1 MANDRSRPTAPRPD
15 IADPTRRDALRDMAR
30 LSLAAVVAAALPR
43 VRAAHAAIPTDLPI
57 ETWRGWAAAGRAAL
71 LTGVDAWADGA
82 TLSGGVVNGTSVFLP
97 PGALSGPSF
106 ANAIDDAMMTAGAP
120 AMAAAAFA
128 GASWSVWDTWA
139 ASFHMTVGDAFPTFV
154 AIPAPEV
161 PETEMPKQPL
171 ENGLAPGRVGLT
183 MNVLP
188 LALAELLGEVANES
202 NVKTVIAEYSLAYVK
217 DFRRWFRR
225 AKIVNALGKGSVPT
239 FAPPYVPVG
248 PVVNGTV
255 TGAGVIR
262 APAFG
267 AD

>member
-1 MANDRSRPTAPRPD
+1 MANDRSRLNAPQPGV
-15 IADPTRRDALRDMAR
+15 ADPARRDALRDLAR
-30 LSLAAVVAAALPR
+30 VSLAAVVAAALPR
-43 VRAAHAAIPTDLPI
+43 VRAAHAAIPPGLPI
-57 ETWRGWAAAGRAAL
+57 ETWRAWASAGRGAL
-71 LTGVDAWADGA
+71 LAGVDAWADGA
-82 TLSGGVVNGTSVFLP
+82 TLAGGVVNGNSVFLP
-97 PGALSGPSF
+97 PGSLSGPSF
-106 ANAIDDAMMTAGAP
+106 ENAIDDAMVTAGAP
-120 AMAAAAFA
+120 AMVAAAFA
-128 GASWSVWDTWA
+128 GASWSVWETWA
-139 ASFHMTVGDAFPTFV
+139 ASFHMNVPDAFPAFV

-188 LALAELLGEVANES
+188 LALAELLGQVANEG
-202 NVKTVIAEYSLAYVK
+202 NVETVIDEYSLAYVK

-225 AKIVNALGKGSVPT
+225 AKIVNAIGKGSVPT

-248 PVVNGTV
+248 PVVNGNV
-255 TGAGVIR
+255 SGASVIR